1 MNCSISSIYYCP
13 VKTLSFQSIES
24 CNVEKELGMINDRI
38 FAFSRGVDLE
48 KANSMEANPN
58 DRKLINLL
66 TLKNS
71 PALNKYNFTYKEGRL
86 SLNLKEKEIISIS
99 PDNNEERIKLSEKL
113 IELESSLAKPIFLL
127 KNTEFP
133 FFDTTHSNNIF
144 NSISLINLNTVRD
157 FEKKINEKVEFERF
171 RGNFYFEGLDAGE
184 ERNWIGKIIKINNV
198 SFKVEK
204 NIPRC
209 VAINLKPKTD
219 DNSLNLLQS
228 LKKSYNTNIITV
240 LDNSRCF
247 NRTDLGVLQEII
259 NENKSLAGK
268 EPLGIGKQS
277 WKDRR
282 LIYLYLDKQS
292 LTKLPSNIGDLKNI
306 EVYNLTEV
314 QANEVLVI
322 ESKFGKAPAFKETSD
337 DEILSVPLV
346 KDRSYR
352 GIVNEAFASGFYA
365 IHPRTEQPHKVSIVL
380 ETFIY
385 GGGYIPVTMDLEIDP
400 ENDKLITKKD
410 NNGGKTLPEQ
420 KNGGAFTAKT
430 KDNHTVRYDVRV
442 LGQIEPVQAPR
453 FIGTIRDPKSLDDK
467 VIEPFTK
474 NILSNLTLEYN
485 ALELKDKKK
494 EIGQRVSEILRER
507 TIKTG
512 FRTKTVEIT
521 NIDIPAIVLI
531 PGKIES
537 ASTALKQALE
547 EKEKSV
553 EQAIKVRNMQDQA
566 DNQEELAKQTV
577 KNQAADQEAERI
589 TKLAEANKTKAQLEA
604 DAKAY
609 AVNQQTEANKKRIE
623 ETAQAFGVL
632 ANILGEDNATKI
644 LLQETINEKASE
656 FQTPDVL
663 VIGAGADQGAAIVN
677 SHMISQSIGQSVD
690 KAVTK
695 PVVKPVA
702 ATQTTNSN

>member
-1 MNCSISSIYYCP
+1 MITFIKLLLIIGGIGIPAAALFFLKNKKIGIGLAVPGLFAILYSMGMYYVP
-13 VKTLSFQSIES
+13 EKHSGHVTTTIGTPLKSGRLIAFTDKGERGLQSKLLQPGYGHDWRYPYFMDIDVVPDYEVKAGQFVVLTARD
-24 CNVEKELGMINDRI
+24 GAM
-38 FAFSRGVDLE
+38 
-48 KANSMEANPN
+48 NPN
-58 DRKLINLL
+58 IVSK
-66 TLKNS
+66 KW
-71 PALNKYNFTYKEGRL
+71 
-86 SLNLKEKEIISIS
+86 
-99 PDNNEERIKLSEKL
+99 
-113 IELESSLAKPIFLL
+113 
-127 KNTEFP
+127 
-133 FFDTTHSNNIF
+133 DT
-144 NSISLINLNTVRD
+144 
-157 FEKKINEKVEFERF
+157 EKVDPVQMIEDVEYFIKKGGERGIQQF
-171 RGNFYFEGLDAGE
+171 ILTTGIYR
-184 ERNWIGKIIKINNV
+184 
-198 SFKVEK
+198 
-204 NIPRC
+204 
-209 VAINLKPKTD
+209 
-219 DNSLNLLQS
+219 LNQH
-228 LKKSYNTNIITV
+228 
-240 LDNSRCF
+240 
-247 NRTDLGVLQEII
+247 Q
-259 NENKSLAGK
+259 
-268 EPLGIGKQS
+268 
-277 WKDRR
+277 W
-282 LIYLYLDKQS
+282 
-292 LTKLPSNIGDLKNI
+292 KNI

-365 IHPRTEQPHKVSIVL
+365 IHPRTEQAHKVSIVL

-385 GGGYIPVTMDLEIDP
+385 GGGYVPVTMDLEIDP
-400 ENDKLITKKD
+400 ENDKLLTNRDD
-410 NNGGKTLPEQ
+410 NKGVALPEQ

-485 ALELKDKKK
+485 ALDLKDKKE
-494 EIGQRVSEILRER
+494 EIGLRVSKILRER

-537 ASTALKQALE
+537 ASIALKQALE

-695 PVVKPVA
+695 PIVKPVA
-702 ATQTTNSN
+702 DTQTTNSN